1 MIGGMAKRTLVRMKR
16 IAILQAA
23 LLTWCVGVGA
33 QTDAPDPA
41 GSDRDFFTA
50 ASFSPDGKRIAV
62 GSFAGGVSVWNAA
75 TGKRLRLIQPA
86 KDRLHQWS
94 VRIFAVSFSPNGR
107 LIASGGDD
115 YWLRVWDAASGKL
128 VRTFKGH
135 QSTIRS
141 VSFSPDGRRLASGNN
156 RDGAKVWNV
165 ATGKLER
172 TLGKDLPA
180 HAVAFSPRG
189 RHIVTGGGD
198 PSDFSDDLSGLRVW
212 NTATGKLVRALG
224 GKEGVESVSFRR
236 NGRQVATDYLIRGDG
251 DTRMPKSGFRVMDVA
266 TGPHRAHCEPGWR
279 HERGSEPRRQARGR
293 LRLDRR
299 VRRAPAHGDRCRDR
313 QSARP
318 GRQEDAGEFVTFSP
332 DGKRILSGGG
342 GSGRLILWDAA
353 TGKRLRTLS

>member
-1 MIGGMAKRTLVRMKR
+1 MKR

-236 NGRQVATDYLIRGDG
+236 NGRQIATDFLVRGDG
-251 DTRMPKSGFRVMDVA
+251 DTRKPRMGFRVMDVA
-266 TGPHRAHCEPGWR
+266 TGRVVRTVNLEGAMSVDLSPDG
-279 HERGSEPRRQARGR
+279 
-293 LRLDRR
+293 RR
-299 VRRAPAHGDRCRDR
+299 VAACGWIGGSGARRPTVTDVATGKVRVL
-313 QSARP
+313 
-318 GRQEDAGEFVTFSP
+318 GGKEDAAEFVSFSP

-342 GSGRLILWDAA
+342 GSGQLILWDAA
-353 TGKRLRTLS
+353 TGKRVRTLK